1 MFRKLAAFVVA
12 LLILPGL
19 AAAHGPTR
27 QKASETITIDAAPDK
42 VWAVIA
48 NFGDMSWHPRIAMAD
63 APNGNEKGSVRTLG
77 FTTGGM
83 MEEELSKYD
92 AEKMTYSTFIGH
104 VNVDLLPLMLAPKA
118 RRMLAF
124 VVLVASIAVV
134 AIMLFYGSEQW
145 WVAFERGWK
154 SDTVWGVP
162 LWIPYLS
169 IPVGF
174 GLLLLQL
181 VADLVALLLDYDMPF
196 GQEDR

>member
-42 VWAVIA
+42 VWAVIE

-63 APNGNEKGSVRTLG
+63 APKGNEKGSVRTLG

-104 VNVDLLPLMLAPKA
+104 VNTDLLPATNYSATITVKPA
-118 RRMLAF
+118 EGGA
-124 VVLVASIAVV
+124 
-134 AIMLFYGSEQW
+134 
-145 WVAFERGWK
+145 K
-154 SDTVWGVP
+154 SDVTWRAAFYRGYPNNEPPAELNDEAAVTGVSAFITEGLENLKKTVESG
-162 LWIPYLS
+162 S
-169 IPVGF
+169 
-174 GLLLLQL
+174 
-181 VADLVALLLDYDMPF
+181 
-196 GQEDR
+196 